1 MGVVMNRG
9 AIATRA
15 LGRLGAALALC
26 ALAGVAQAEVRSYV
40 TEIPTLLEQSP
51 ASDWESIPDED
62 LMVLELANG
71 TVVVE
76 LASFAAPAHVAQ
88 WRALVDSGYFDAS
101 SVVRAQENYVV
112 QWGETTGARSPGA
125 AGAPLPKEATFAF
138 STQAAR
144 FVPLGAVDSYAAEVG
159 FIDGFPV
166 GLDHE
171 RAQAWVLHCHG
182 AIGTVQADPQT
193 TPGGVYYYTAIG
205 NPARELD
212 GRIAVVGRVI
222 DGIDALSTLPRGQG
236 VYGFLDEAAYVPIR
250 TTRLASRLP
259 PGERPGYERLRGD
272 SDTFASLL
280 RLRAAARAKGAP
292 EGAPYPIDACSVP
305 LPVRTR

>member
-1 MGVVMNRG
+1 MGVVMNPG

-26 ALAGVAQAEVRSYV
+26 VLAGAVQADVRSYV
-40 TEIPTLLEQSP
+40 TEIPSLLEQSP

-76 LASFAAPAHVAQ
+76 LAPFAAPAHVAQ
-88 WRALVDSGYFDAS
+88 WRALVESGYFDAS

-138 STQAAR
+138 STEAAR

-171 RAQAWVLHCHG
+171 RARPGSCIA
-182 AIGTVQADPQT
+182 TVPSARSRPIRRPRRAGSTT
-193 TPGGVYYYTAIG
+193 TPPSAIRPASSMAGSRWWGG
-205 NPARELD
+205 
-212 GRIAVVGRVI
+212 
-222 DGIDALSTLPRGQG
+222 
-236 VYGFLDEAAYVPIR
+236 
-250 TTRLASRLP
+250 
-259 PGERPGYERLRGD
+259 
-272 SDTFASLL
+272 
-280 RLRAAARAKGAP
+280 
-292 EGAPYPIDACSVP
+292 
-305 LPVRTR
+305 